1 MHNIGEIL
9 PHAVLYRS
17 TLRLSSVIL
26 SQHMSRHKP
35 WCPEMC
41 PRVASIGKC
50 RAPRVNDDTLS
61 ARHCVTECIYS
72 IYPGTKV
79 WGSSAGP
86 AAGDG
91 QPAAQSRRYSSRDF
105 SPGFRRF
112 APTSPCRKGFTQSL
126 RFFVHPLS
134 FQEGPCKKV
143 D

>member
-35 WCPEMC
+35 WCLEMC

-79 WGSSAGP
+79 WGSSTGHRSWRWP
-86 AAGDG
+86 ACSSKQAVQLSWLLTGISSLRSDIPLPPG
-91 QPAAQSRRYSSRDF
+91 ISRRWRLFPY
-105 SPGFRRF
+105 
-112 APTSPCRKGFTQSL
+112 PC
-126 RFFVHPLS
+126 
-134 FQEGPCKKV
+134 QEGPYKA
-143 D
+143 